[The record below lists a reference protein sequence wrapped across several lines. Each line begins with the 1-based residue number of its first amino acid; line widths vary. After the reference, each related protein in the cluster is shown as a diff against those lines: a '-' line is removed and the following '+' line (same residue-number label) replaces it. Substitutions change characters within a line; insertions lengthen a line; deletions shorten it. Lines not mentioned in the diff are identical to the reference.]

1 MEFGD
6 KGFPQFSGPGKGKT
20 EHRSESLDTGSARL
34 RDGQVDLPSPSLP
47 TRFALNPQAIP
58 TPQPNIQVK
67 DGMLIAELSVLDL
80 VVKAEDPAAHPEKIW
95 EAPTVSL
102 GIQSFTGTFHPEWSQ
117 DLNPHDCACLSDF
130 FRILSDRA
138 LAKLPGEAPSR
149 EVEEPKI
156 HQREH
161 DDRFVILDQKGTPF
175 WWASFDNEAEAR
187 LAWDHFVQP
196 PKPIDLS
203 TQPKWHV
210 ERLQAFA
217 DLVARMTTDEEMG
230 GDMSGDD
237 AVMALG
243 ELIASARGLAAPP
256 HAIEVKV
263 QRAKLVEVVTAML
276 AEETDLRTRDNEYR
290 SRRGWYGC
298 TEDFSVTA
306 AREALDLAMANPAPT
321 PPEALAQRDRLLDG
335 AKALLP
341 DLGQLL
347 FRYNVSRKAEGK
359 PPLDEAPCFVDARA
373 IIQRAENE
381 TLPDSGDTTPSTP
394 EN

>member
-6 KGFPQFSGPGKGKT
+6 KGFPQFIGPGKGKT
-20 EHRSESLDTGSARL
+20 EHRSESLETGSARL

-161 DDRFVILDQKGTPF
+161 DGRFVILDQKGTPF

-187 LAWDHFVQP
+187 LAWSLSAP
-196 PKPIDLS
+196 APKLEDAS
-203 TQPKWHV
+203 SAV
-210 ERLQAFA
+210 ERLFDAAAASTSFELDIVLRRAAVAARLEMARALENVSDVAYWEKRVIQESDDVKTVVDDVLDRADRFDFNPVSSGNTA
-217 DLVARMTTDEEMG
+217 DLVRDSAALNSIELTPLQVDVAVEMIQ
-230 GDMSGDD
+230 DQF
-237 AVMALG
+237 
-243 ELIASARGLAAPP
+243 P
-256 HAIEVKV
+256 
-263 QRAKLVEVVTAML
+263 TA
-276 AEETDLRTRDNEYR
+276 
-290 SRRGWYGC
+290 G
-298 TEDFSVTA
+298 
-306 AREALDLAMANPAPT
+306 
-321 PPEALAQRDRLLDG
+321 
-335 AKALLP
+335 
-341 DLGQLL
+341 
-347 FRYNVSRKAEGK
+347 
-359 PPLDEAPCFVDARA
+359 
-373 IIQRAENE
+373 
-381 TLPDSGDTTPSTP
+381 
-394 EN
+394 